1 MSSMSDK
8 RFTSRGVGFAGTTSS
23 GGRRCTVKERAVGAI
38 MEYARPYLVD
48 YVEEYASIV
57 NVKTAMCG
65 CM

>member
-1 MSSMSDK
+1 MSDK
-8 RFTSRGVGFAGTTSS
+8 SFTSHGVTSAGTTSS
-23 GGRRCTVKERAVGAI
+23 GARRCTVKERAGGAI
-38 MEYARPYLVD
+38 MEYAKPYLVD